1 MNISKHN
8 IFFLYASIFIL
19 CNRQKKASMSLTV
32 FGFKNI
38 FVDFNIYSYIK
49 FCIDTVLS
57 LQRVL
62 FHTVRV

>member
-1 MNISKHN
+1 MNISKYN
-8 IFFLYASIFIL
+8 IFFHYASIFIL
-19 CNRQKKASMSLTV
+19 CNRQKKASMSLAV